1 MIVEPDSALLK
12 GHMAEVLAVPAD
24 LVDVDV
30 IYMEGGWN
38 DPQLGDDLARL
49 PLEIA
54 KVFVSRGGVLVV
66 SDLDKSAAAKQHLS
80 LMNARDLIKA
90 QVRTGEIL
98 GYEGVRYLYDAGAR
112 EARGAM
118 RFFVSE
124 MIVDHWLEPAMQGI
138 DSLLT
143 AGAVDLLPG
152 GGVAASAHRT
162 TEVHINDLT
171 TGEAYPWAWA
181 SVGEYGSGH
190 VAVIGAGISYD
201 QLVDVCPDNAIWVS
215 HRTAARLP

>member
-1 MIVEPDSALLK
+1 
-12 GHMAEVLAVPAD
+12 
-24 LVDVDV
+24 
-30 IYMEGGWN
+30 
-38 DPQLGDDLARL
+38 
-49 PLEIA
+49 
-54 KVFVSRGGVLVV
+54 
-66 SDLDKSAAAKQHLS
+66 
-80 LMNARDLIKA
+80 
-90 QVRTGEIL
+90 
-98 GYEGVRYLYDAGAR
+98 
-112 EARGAM
+112 M

-152 GGVAASAHRT
+152 GGVAGSAHRT

-215 HRTAARLP
+215 HVLQLLVSRSRENRQWSTPSSVFTVPADALSVLVARDESQQLERKSGSSPRRWTIGGRTPTPRRSSTP